1 MRLRQ
6 PIIQNIETHTSQ
18 QICRRSNNPYPNV
31 TSLADR
37 ALTVYRED
45 GTLVLVK
52 KALQKLYTNTYCR
65 IISFRGHY
73 SLTLNDETVE
83 FSAPTPTM
91 VKRNRKRFISEQEE
105 LRAFHDEIEPED
117 TVYDIGANT
126 GLYSLFAATKCRRGT
141 VAAFEPYPPNIE
153 VLRQD
158 RDRNALHNID
168 IVESALSDTV
178 GEIEFSQPDEDD
190 VGYGSSAIDAT
201 GDGSSITV
209 PTTTGDKLVADGEL
223 PPPNVVKIDVEGAE
237 SLVIEGI
244 KQALTTPE
252 CRTVFCEVHLPGI
265 DIRPSVEDFGS
276 SLDNIRSKLEAFG
289 FSTRKITTEGES
301 EVTIMATK

>member
-1 MRLRQ
+1 
-6 PIIQNIETHTSQ
+6 
-18 QICRRSNNPYPNV
+18 V

-45 GTLVLVK
+45 GALVLGK

-65 IISFRGHY
+65 IISLRGHY

-158 RDRNALHNID
+158 RNRNALHNID

-190 VGYGSSAIDAT
+190 VGYGTSSIDTT
-201 GDGSSITV
+201 GEGDSITV
-209 PTTTGDKLVADGEL
+209 PTTTGDRLVADSEL

-237 SLVIEGI
+237 PLVIEGL
-244 KQALTTPE
+244 KEALSTPE
-252 CRTVFCEVHLPGI
+252 CRAVFCEIHLSGS
-265 DIRPSVEDFGS
+265 DVRPSIEDFGS
-276 SLDNIRSKLEAFG
+276 SPDILEKELTDLG
-289 FSTRKITTEGES
+289 FSVERIGTGGRS
-301 EVTIMATK
+301 ELTIRATK